1 MNSFLTHDPT
11 VWVALSFVIFVA
23 LAFKFGRASVL
34 KSLDTRIE
42 SVRNDLATAEQLKAE
57 AQALL
62 AEYQRK
68 QLDASKEAEQLIENA
83 RDNATRL
90 QKQAEEDFTATMN
103 RREGM
108 MKERIQRMEETAM
121 DDIRRYAAELA
132 ISATTQIIAEK
143 MDDKSAQKL
152 ADTSIHNLSEN
163 LN

>member
-11 VWVALSFVIFVA
+11 VWVAISFVIFVA
-23 LAFKFGRASVL
+23 LAYKFGRASVL
-34 KSLDTRIE
+34 KALDARIE
-42 SVRNDLATAEQLKAE
+42 AVRSDLATAEQLKAE
-57 AQALL
+57 AQSLL

-90 QKQAEEDFTATMN
+90 QKQAEEDFTATMD
-103 RREGM
+103 RRESM
-108 MKERIQRMEETAM
+108 MKERIMRMEETAM

-152 ADTSIHNLSEN
+152 ADNSIRNLADN

>member
-11 VWVALSFVIFVA
+11 VWVALSFIIFVA

-108 MKERIQRMEETAM
+108 MKERIERMEETAM

-152 ADTSIHNLSEN
+152 ADTSIRNLSEN

>member
-152 ADTSIHNLSEN
+152 ADTSIRNLSEN

>member
-11 VWVALSFVIFVA
+11 VWVALSFIIFIA
-23 LAFKFGRASVL
+23 LAYKFGRASIL

-42 SVRNDLATAEQLKAE
+42 AVRNDLATAEQLKAE

-62 AEYQRK
+62 IEYQRK
-68 QLDASKEAEQLIENA
+68 QLDAAKEAEQLIEKA

-90 QKQAEEDFTATMN
+90 QKQAEEDFTATMT

-108 MKERIQRMEETAM
+108 MKERILRMEENAM

-152 ADTSIHNLSEN
+152 ADNSIRNLADN

>member
-1 MNSFLTHDPT
+1 MKDFLTHDPT
-11 VWVALSFVIFVA
+11 VWVAVSFFIFIA
-23 LAFKFGRASVL
+23 LAYKFGRASVL

-90 QKQAEEDFTATMN
+90 QKQAEEDFTATMD

-108 MKERIQRMEETAM
+108 MKERILRMEETAM

-132 ISATTQIIAEK
+132 ISATTQIIAEQ

-152 ADTSIHNLSEN
+152 ADTSIRNLADN

>member
-1 MNSFLTHDPT
+1 MNAFLTHDPT
-11 VWVALSFVIFVA
+11 VWVALSFIIFIA
-23 LAFKFGRASVL
+23 LAYKFGRASVL

-62 AEYQRK
+62 VEYQRK
-68 QLDASKEAEQLIENA
+68 QLDATKEAEQLIEKA
-83 RDNATRL
+83 RDSATRL
-90 QKQAEEDFTATMN
+90 QKQAEEDFTATMT

-108 MKERIQRMEETAM
+108 MKERILRMEENAM

-152 ADTSIHNLSEN
+152 ADSSIRNLSDN

>member
-152 ADTSIHNLSEN
+152 ADTSIRNLADN